1 MMVVLVMLVTLA
13 GWRLVDVQIVGAD
26 RYVEWGADQRVQR
39 IEIAGARGSILDRD
53 RNALVLSDD
62 RPTIW
67 VDPTFVTDVEAS
79 AVALHDILGLEV
91 EVIRAALSSDR
102 QHEFLLRQVDTGI
115 GDAVRALGL
124 DGVFVTEEPARL
136 RPNGPDFA
144 RGLLGR
150 VDVDQS
156 ATSGIELYYDD
167 LLAGVGGW
175 QIYEQGR
182 DGTLVPAGSSSGEA
196 ATPGED
202 IVLTI
207 HRETQFLAEQ
217 ILIEQ
222 VEATSA
228 KGGYAVIM
236 RTGTG
241 EVLAAASV
249 SLDRDTGVARP
260 SSYNGAYLDTYEP
273 GSVNK
278 VFTIAA
284 AIEAGV
290 VETDTEFEVPE
301 TYEFADK
308 IFSEPFSTGVG
319 ELTVSQIVSKSSNIG
334 TIRVAELVGK
344 DRLYEFLVSV
354 GMGSRTGK
362 DGSATVPDESAGILV
377 PSSGWF
383 GTELAAISFGQ
394 GLALTPIQVAGAYNA
409 IANDGLYVRP
419 TLVRGFVDREG
430 MMHRWPIDPGTRAM
444 SSETVASVTAMMTE
458 VVAAGTGR
466 LAAVDGYTVA
476 GKTGTAQ
483 KPFEGGYSDTDYMST
498 FAGFVPAA
506 DPELTIVV
514 VLDTA
519 ATYLAGEVAAPLF
532 SELAEYVLRTLRV
545 PPTDSA
551 LAASSVAE
559 APLEATD
566 AVD

>member
-1 MMVVLVMLVTLA
+1 MMIVLVLLVALA
-13 GWRLVDVQIVGAD
+13 AWRLVDVQILGAD
-26 RYVEWGADQRVQR
+26 RYVEWGADQRIQQ

-67 VDPTFVTDVEAS
+67 VDPTFVTDVEGS
-79 AVALHDILGLEV
+79 TTALHELLGLDADEL
-91 EVIRAALSSDR
+91 RAALSGDGQHAYLVR
-102 QHEFLLRQVDTGI
+102 QA
-115 GDAVRALGL
+115 DAGVGEAVSALGL
-124 DGVFVTEEPARL
+124 DGVFVTYEPARL

-150 VDVDQS
+150 VDVDHA
-156 ATSGIELYYDD
+156 ATSGIELFYDD

-175 QIYEQGR
+175 ETYEQGR

-196 ATPGED
+196 ATRGED
-202 IVLTI
+202 LVLTI

-249 SLDRDTGVARP
+249 TLDRDTGIARP
-260 SSYNGAYLDTYEP
+260 SAYNGAYLDTYEP

-284 AIEAGV
+284 AVEAGV
-290 VETDTEFEVPE
+290 VETDTEFEVSR

-308 IFSEPFSTGVG
+308 IFREPFSTGFG
-319 ELTVSQIVSKSSNIG
+319 ELTVSQILSKSSNIG
-334 TIRVAELVGK
+334 TIRIAELVGK

-354 GMGSRTGK
+354 GMGRRTGK
-362 DGSATVPDESAGILV
+362 DGSSTVPDESAGILV

-394 GLALTPIQVAGAYNA
+394 GLALTPVQVAGAFNA

-419 TLVRGFVDREG
+419 TLVRGVVDDG
-430 MMHRWPIDPGTRAM
+430 GVMHRWPIDAGTRAM
-444 SSETVASVTAMMTE
+444 SSETADTVTAMLTE
-458 VVAAGTGR
+458 VVAEGTGG

-483 KPFEGGYSDTDYMST
+483 KPFEGGYSETDYMST
-498 FAGFVPAA
+498 FAGFVPAS

-514 VLDTA
+514 ILDTA
-519 ATYLAGEVAAPLF
+519 ETYLAGVVAAPLF
-532 SELAEYVLRTLRV
+532 SELAEYALRTLRV
-545 PPTDSA
+545 PPTEPVLSA
-551 LAASSVAE
+551 SASAE
-559 APLEATD
+559 EPLESAD
-566 AVD
+566 AAD